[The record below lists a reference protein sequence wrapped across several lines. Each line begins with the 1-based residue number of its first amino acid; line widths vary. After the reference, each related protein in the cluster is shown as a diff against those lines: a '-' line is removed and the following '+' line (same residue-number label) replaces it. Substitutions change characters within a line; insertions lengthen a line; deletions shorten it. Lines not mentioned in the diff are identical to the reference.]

1 MTWVVSAL
9 LGAAAALL
17 QLGLVPLLFP
27 GPAAAPVLPVAL
39 VAAWLA
45 RGDAADLAPGLLL
58 MAAALG
64 VASEERVG
72 WLLVAMLPTGALVLA
87 LELRRDVPRPL
98 RAALAGC
105 GGALLYGILVS
116 LAAGAA
122 PLPSHDAEAVAAGAI
137 WTALVAIALAAV
149 LRPLQPR
156 APRLFE

>member
-1 MTWVVSAL
+1 MRWIVSAL
-9 LGAAAALL
+9 LGASAALL

-27 GPAAAPVLPVAL
+27 GMAAAPMLPVAL

-45 RGDAADLAPGLLL
+45 RGEAADLTPGLLL
-58 MAAALG
+58 MAFALG

-87 LELRRDVPRPL
+87 LELRRELPGPL
-98 RAALAGC
+98 RAALAAC
-105 GGALLYGILVS
+105 GGALVYGVLVS

-122 PLPSHDAEAVAAGAI
+122 PLPSNDAQVVVGGAL
-137 WTALVAIALAAV
+137 WTALAAIALAAV